1 MNNFPTAE
9 EAFAET
15 NRNIE
20 QCISNKLEELRVQ
33 IEQAISDGK
42 YSITGEGIL
51 DSNVVYWLGK
61 NNYKVTLDSQY
72 NQSYWIISWD
82 KKNEN
87 NIRVLYKN
95 M

>member
-20 QCISNKLEELRVQ
+20 QGISHQLEELRSQ
-33 IEQAISDGK
+33 IEQVIFDRK
-42 YSITGEGIL
+42 YSITGEGTL
-51 DSNVVYWLGK
+51 DKGLVYWLRK
-61 NNYKVTLDSQY
+61 NNYKVTTGSQY

-82 KKNEN
+82 LGKK
-87 NIRVLYKN
+87 
-95 M
+95 